1 MLASLFRLTSDMEI
15 QIGEYKLR
23 PWRMDDVP
31 ALTEHA
37 NNKMVA
43 DNLRDTF
50 PSPYTEKDAKEW
62 ILHCQT
68 EPLVNFAIATKNGAI
83 GNIGA
88 HIGPD
93 IHRYSAEVGYWIG
106 ESYWNKGVMTLALKA
121 FSGYAFDKLGMV
133 RLYATVFEWNP
144 ASARVLEKAGY
155 SLEGRLRKYVTKN
168 GKIADALLYALV
180 KEDAR

>member
-1 MLASLFRLTSDMEI
+1 MEI
-15 QIGEYKLR
+15 HIGEYKLR
-23 PWRMDDVP
+23 PWHIDDVP
-31 ALTEHA
+31 ALTRYA
-37 NNKMVA
+37 NNKHVA

-50 PSPYTEKDAKEW
+50 PSPYTDKDSKEW
-62 ILHCQT
+62 ITHCQAV
-68 EPLVNFAIATKNGAI
+68 PLSNFAIATKSEAI

-106 ESYWNKGVMTLALKA
+106 EPYWNKGVMTLALKA
-121 FSGYAFDKLGMV
+121 YSRYAFEKLGMV
-133 RLYATVFEWNP
+133 RLFATVFEWNP

-180 KEDAR
+180 KEDTK

>member
-1 MLASLFRLTSDMEI
+1 MEI

-23 PWRMDDVP
+23 PWHFNDVP
-31 ALTEHA
+31 ALTKHA
-37 NNKMVA
+37 NNKKLA

-50 PSPYTEKDAKEW
+50 PSPYTEKDSIEW
-62 ILHCQT
+62 IHANLGV
-68 EPLVNFAIATKNGAI
+68 EPPTNFAIVTKTEAI

-93 IHRYSAEVGYWIG
+93 IHRYSAEVGYWLG

-121 FSGYAFDKLGMV
+121 FSTYAFEKLGMV

-144 ASARVLEKAGY
+144 GSARVLEKAGY
-155 SLEGRLRKYVTKN
+155 SMEGRLRKYVTKN
-168 GKIADALLYALV
+168 GKVADALLYALV
-180 KEDAR
+180 REDAT

>member
-1 MLASLFRLTSDMEI
+1 MEI
-15 QIGEYKLR
+15 QVGEYKLR
-23 PWRMDDVP
+23 PWRIDDAS
-31 ALTEHA
+31 ALTRYA
-37 NNKMVA
+37 NNKHIA

-62 ILHCQT
+62 IHHCQA
-68 EPLVNFAIATKNGAI
+68 EPLTNFAIATKSEAI

-106 ESYWNKGVMTLALKA
+106 EAYWNKGVMTRALKA
-121 FSGYAFDKLGMV
+121 FSAYAFDKLGMV

-155 SLEGRLRKYVTKN
+155 LLEGRLRKYVTKN
-168 GKIADALLYALV
+168 GRIADALMYALV
-180 KEDAR
+180 KEDAG